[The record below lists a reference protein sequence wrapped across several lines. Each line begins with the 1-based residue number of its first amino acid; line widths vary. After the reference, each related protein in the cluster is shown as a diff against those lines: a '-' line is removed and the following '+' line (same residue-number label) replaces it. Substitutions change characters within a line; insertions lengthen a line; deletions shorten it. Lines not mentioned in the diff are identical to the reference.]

1 MFYISLATFQNNYN
15 FAKGYNPN
23 FMKDRDQMDLSGLIP
38 YGGDVNY
45 DDYLQISNLLKLQ
58 KPLSEPLARDEMLF
72 IIIHQVYELW
82 FKLILFE
89 LEKVVNLMEENRIRE
104 AEHLLARCGKIFE
117 LLIKQ
122 IHILK
127 TMRPIDFLSFR
138 NKLNPASGFQSA
150 QFRELEY
157 LLGLKDERYLPFFK
171 EKNELYQRLLKRLNQ
186 KDIRTAYYELLQ
198 KRGWNIPIDFS
209 VEHLK
214 NNENARNKLLQT
226 LKEIYSN
233 PTKYPDEYNISER
246 LMDIDE
252 GVRLWR
258 SAHAQVVERVIG
270 YKKGT
275 GGSKGVDY
283 LRSTINKKVFP
294 YLWEVRTLL

>member
-1 MFYISLATFQNNYN
+1 MAYHDHI
-15 FAKGYNPN
+15 
-23 FMKDRDQMDLSGLIP
+23 DLSELIP
-38 YGGDVNY
+38 YGGNINY

-58 KPLSEPLARDEMLF
+58 KPVSDPLARDEMLF

-89 LEKVVNLMEENRIRE
+89 LETVIKLMEENQIRE
-104 AEHLLARCGKIFE
+104 AEHLLSRCGKIFE
-117 LLIKQ
+117 VLIKQ

-138 NKLNPASGFQSA
+138 HKLNPASGFQSA

-157 LLGLKDERYLPFFK
+157 ILGLKDERYLPFFK
-171 EKNELYQRLLKRLNQ
+171 EKPELYQRLQKRLQQ
-186 KDIRTAYYELLQ
+186 KDIRTAYYELLR
-198 KRGWNIPIDFS
+198 KRNWNVPENFS
-209 VEHLK
+209 IEHLQQNQQDK
-214 NNENARNKLLQT
+214 DKLLQT

-252 GVRLWR
+252 GLRMWR

-283 LRSTINKKVFP
+283 LRKTIHKKAFP
-294 YLWEVRTLL
+294 FLWEVRTLL